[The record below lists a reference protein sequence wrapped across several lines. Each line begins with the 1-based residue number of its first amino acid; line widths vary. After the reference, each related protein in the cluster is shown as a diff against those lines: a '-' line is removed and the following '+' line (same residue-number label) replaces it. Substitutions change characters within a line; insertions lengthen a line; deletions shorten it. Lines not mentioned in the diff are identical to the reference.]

1 MRLVSFGMILVAA
14 AAVYLSIHTL
24 KMHGVEPASR
34 DFWVCMTAPFLAGLI
49 VMRAGVSGKYT
60 GTHGRKNIMKLDAE
74 TLSDAK
80 FEASSL
86 LDVPEDQI
94 QN

>member
-1 MRLVSFGMILVAA
+1 MPKKAA
-14 AAVYLSIHTL
+14 KKEPEIKDVEVYEED
-24 KMHGVEPASR
+24 GWYV
-34 DFWVCMTAPFLAGLI
+34 
-49 VMRAGVSGKYT
+49 KYT

-86 LDVPEDQI
+86 LDVPEDLI

>member
-1 MRLVSFGMILVAA
+1 MPKKAKKDEAKISDVE
-14 AAVYLSIHTL
+14 VYEED
-24 KMHGVEPASR
+24 GWYV
-34 DFWVCMTAPFLAGLI
+34 
-49 VMRAGVSGKYT
+49 KYT

-74 TLSDAK
+74 TLKDAK

-86 LDVPEDQI
+86 LDVSEDQI

>member
-1 MRLVSFGMILVAA
+1 MPKKAKKDEAKISDIE
-14 AAVYLSIHTL
+14 VYEED
-24 KMHGVEPASR
+24 GWYV
-34 DFWVCMTAPFLAGLI
+34 
-49 VMRAGVSGKYT
+49 KYT

-74 TLSDAK
+74 TLKDAK